1 MNQFVRFS
9 AMAGAAL
16 LSVALVLPASAQGG
30 PAGTPAP
37 KPLAKQET
45 VKISYSAKLEAFAPL
60 FLGMAMGEYAKE
72 NIKVEARQ
80 VGKASDSLVLLS
92 TGQTDAWIGSPLA
105 GLFNAIAG
113 GSEIKIVAPGMFQQP
128 GNLQGV
134 WVRKEFLNGRKFSP
148 DLLKGETFAT
158 MVGLG
163 SSVSLPIA
171 LELEKAG
178 LTLNDVKFKQMGASD
193 IVLALESGAV
203 NAGFVSDPLWLKIDR
218 SKVEFAFGQPPTYST
233 GGVFYGPNLLKQR
246 REVGEAFMRAMV
258 RTVRT
263 YLQGDYHKDA
273 KVMEVL
279 AKELEI
285 PMATLQRGVSLG
297 FPADQP
303 LADSTVEALQKVYL
317 STPGVL
323 TYDKP
328 LPVDRVLDRG
338 FIQAAMR
345 GTGS

>member
-1 MNQFVRFS
+1 MTLFRSF
-9 AMAGAAL
+9 AGLAGAAL
-16 LSVALVLPASAQGG
+16 VAASLSTPSFAQSVAN
-30 PAGTPAP
+30 TPAP

-72 NIKVEARQ
+72 NLKIEATQ

-113 GSEIKIVAPGMFQQP
+113 GSEMKIVAPGMFQQP
-128 GNLQGV
+128 GNQQGV
-134 WVRKEFLNGRKFSP
+134 WVRKDFLKGKPFDP
-148 DLLKGETFAT
+148 AMLKGETFAT

-171 LELEKAG
+171 QQLEKAG

-193 IVLALESGAV
+193 IVTALESGAV

-233 GGVFYGPNLLKQR
+233 GGVFFGPNLLTKR
-246 REVGEAFMRAMV
+246 RDVGEAFVRAMV
-258 RTVRT
+258 RTIRT
-263 YLQGDYHKDA
+263 HLQGDYHKDA
-273 KVMEVL
+273 KVMEAL
-279 AKELEI
+279 SKELQI
-285 PMATLQRGVSLG
+285 PLEVLQRGVALG

-328 LPVDRVLDRG
+328 LSTDKVLDKG
-338 FIQAAMR
+338 FIQAALR
-345 GTGS
+345 PSGS

>member
-1 MNQFVRFS
+1 MTLFRGFAALTGV
-9 AMAGAAL
+9 ALVAAL
-16 LSVALVLPASAQGG
+16 LAAPATAQSI
-30 PAGTPAP
+30 ANTPAP
-37 KPLAKQET
+37 KPLARQET
-45 VKISYSAKLEAFAPL
+45 VKISFSAKLEAFAPL

-72 NIKVEARQ
+72 NLKIEATQ

-113 GSEIKIVAPGMFQQP
+113 GSEMKIVAPGMFQQL
-128 GNLQGV
+128 GNQQGV
-134 WVRKEFLNGRKFSP
+134 WVRKDFLKGKPFDP
-148 DLLKGETFAT
+148 AMLKGETFAT

-171 LELEKAG
+171 QQLEKAG

-193 IVLALESGAV
+193 IVTALESGAV

-233 GGVFYGPNLLKQR
+233 GGVFFGPNLLNKR
-246 REVGEAFMRAMV
+246 RDVGEAFVRAMV
-258 RTVRT
+258 RTIRT
-263 YLQGDYHKDA
+263 YLHGDYHKDA
-273 KVMEVL
+273 KVMETL
-279 AKELEI
+279 SKELQI
-285 PMATLQRGVSLG
+285 PLETLQQGVALG

-303 LADSTVEALQKVYL
+303 LADSTVESLQKVYL

-328 LPVDRVLDRG
+328 LPTDKVLEKG
-338 FIQAAMR
+338 FIQAALR
-345 GTGS
+345 PSGS

>member
-1 MNQFVRFS
+1 MTMTRRI
-9 AMAGAAL
+9 AALAGAAV
-16 LSVALVLPASAQGG
+16 LSLGMAGTAAAQNTL
-30 PAGTPAP
+30 AGTPAP

-60 FLGMAMGEYAKE
+60 FLGVAMGEYAKE
-72 NIKVEARQ
+72 NIKVELIA

-92 TGQTDAWIGSPLA
+92 TGQTDAWIGSPA
-105 GLFNAIAG
+105 ANLFNAIAG
-113 GSEIKIVAPGMFQQP
+113 GSEMKIVAPGMFQQP
-128 GNLQGV
+128 GNQQGV
-134 WVRKEFLNGRKFSP
+134 WVRKEFLKGKPFSP

-178 LTLNDVKFKQMGASD
+178 LTLNDVKFKQMGATD
-193 IVLALESGAV
+193 IVTALESGAV
-203 NAGFVSDPLWLKIDR
+203 NAGFVSDPLWIKIDR

-233 GGVFYGPNLLKQR
+233 GGVFYGPNLLTKR
-246 REVGEAFMRAMV
+246 RDVGEAFMRGMV
-258 RTVRT
+258 RTIRT
-263 YLQGDYHKDA
+263 YLQGDYHKDE
-273 KVMEVL
+273 KVMAAL
-279 AKELEI
+279 SKELEI
-285 PMATLQRGVSLG
+285 PMEVLQRGVALG

-303 LADSTVEALQKVYL
+303 LADSTVEALQKTYL

-328 LPVDRVLDRG
+328 LPVDKVLDKG
-338 FIQAAMR
+338 FLQAALR
-345 GTGS
+345 GLGS